1 MCESMRATTIPSGK
15 SCVEVYRCVTR
26 RSTITTCKK
35 VFLTINN
42 GLFSI
47 NSITLAM
54 GIDASTG
61 TTRTA
66 DGDVC
71 GGLSST
77 AGGGEP
83 SSTCTVDGEVC
94 EGLCSTAGGGEPLS
108 KCTVTV
114 DGEVCEG
121 LSSTVD
127 GEVCGGLSSTADG
140 EVCGCIIFTA
150 DVASCTCFVVWDSCR
165 YQTKQED
172 IVNVNYYK
180 QHSLHHRY
188 QVSGF

>member
-1 MCESMRATTIPSGK
+1 MCESMRVTTIPSGK
-15 SCVEVYRCVTR
+15 SCVEVYRYGTR

-94 EGLCSTAGGGEPLS
+94 EGLCSTADGEVCGGLCSTADGEVCGGLS
-108 KCTVTV
+108 FTV
-114 DGEVCEG
+114 DGEVFEG
-121 LSSTVD
+121 LSSID

-140 EVCGCIIFTA
+140 EVCEGLSSTA
-150 DVASCTCFVVWDSCR
+150 DEKALAASYNSLSS
-165 YQTKQED
+165 TKLARE
-172 IVNVNYYK
+172 K
-180 QHSLHHRY
+180 CSL
-188 QVSGF
+188 